1 MKKLI
6 MMMAMA
12 LSAAPLIADTE
23 TVGGITWN
31 YTVSDGNATIYNGG
45 SAAIPTST
53 TGAITIP
60 SSLGGYPVTS
70 IGEGAFSGCSGLTNV
85 TISSS
90 VTIIGSWA
98 FYGCSGLTSVT
109 IPSSIGDYAFSGC
122 SGLASVTISDG
133 VTSIGESAFSGC
145 SGLTNVTISSSV
157 TIIGHGAFSVCSGL
171 ASVTIP
177 DGVTSIEERA
187 FAGCS
192 GLKSFL
198 VAEGNPSYKSVS
210 GLLLTKDGMTL
221 VQGVNGDVTIPDSV
235 TSIGSSAFDG
245 YSGLA
250 SVTISSSVTNIG
262 HYAFYRCS
270 GLASVTIPDGVTSI
284 ESSAFSGCSG
294 LTSVAIP
301 SSASIWSSAFS
312 GCSGLTSVTISDGVT
327 SIGASAFSGC
337 SGLTSV
343 TIPGS
348 VTSVGSQAFYNCSAM
363 TNFVFMGG
371 APTTRMWS
379 FSNVASGCVAS
390 VSPKS
395 TGWGVAVGEK
405 WNGLVLQ
412 YWPEVL
418 TEAANA
424 AEVGAIMSTFAD
436 GSIAAEVATVAEYE
450 DFKAWVD
457 GKNLYQPAV
466 VASPHAAAAYLLGAE
481 RLFEN
486 EPVVEFVEVAVGEGN
501 VKNMTVAVTVKD
513 GGRAVAV
520 DAAKVAAMFEATS
533 DIGDWNGDAKLV
545 PTVTTTGVDANGKMS
560 FTVTPGDGT
569 SSRAFLRIKR

>member
-90 VTIIGSWA
+90 VTIIG
-98 FYGCSGLTSVT
+98 Y
-109 IPSSIGDYAFSGC
+109 
-122 SGLASVTISDG
+122 
-133 VTSIGESAFSGC
+133 
-145 SGLTNVTISSSV
+145 
-157 TIIGHGAFSVCSGL
+157 GAFSVCSGL

-301 SSASIWSSAFS
+301 SSASIWS
-312 GCSGLTSVTISDGVT
+312 
-327 SIGASAFSGC
+327 SAFSGC

>member
-70 IGEGAFSGCSGLTNV
+70 IGESAFAGCSGLTNV

-133 VTSIGESAFSGC
+133 VTSIGE
-145 SGLTNVTISSSV
+145 
-157 TIIGHGAFSVCSGL
+157 
-171 ASVTIP
+171 
-177 DGVTSIEERA
+177 
-187 FAGCS
+187 
-192 GLKSFL
+192 
-198 VAEGNPSYKSVS
+198 
-210 GLLLTKDGMTL
+210 
-221 VQGVNGDVTIPDSV
+221 
-235 TSIGSSAFDG
+235 
-245 YSGLA
+245 
-250 SVTISSSVTNIG
+250 
-262 HYAFYRCS
+262 
-270 GLASVTIPDGVTSI
+270 
-284 ESSAFSGCSG
+284 
-294 LTSVAIP
+294 
-301 SSASIWSSAFS
+301 
-312 GCSGLTSVTISDGVT
+312 
-327 SIGASAFSGC
+327 SAFSGC

>member
-1 MKKLI
+1 
-6 MMMAMA
+6 
-12 LSAAPLIADTE
+12 
-23 TVGGITWN
+23 
-31 YTVSDGNATIYNGG
+31 
-45 SAAIPTST
+45 
-53 TGAITIP
+53 
-60 SSLGGYPVTS
+60 
-70 IGEGAFSGCSGLTNV
+70 
-85 TISSS
+85 
-90 VTIIGSWA
+90 
-98 FYGCSGLTSVT
+98 
-109 IPSSIGDYAFSGC
+109 
-122 SGLASVTISDG
+122 
-133 VTSIGESAFSGC
+133 
-145 SGLTNVTISSSV
+145 
-157 TIIGHGAFSVCSGL
+157 
-171 ASVTIP
+171 
-177 DGVTSIEERA
+177 
-187 FAGCS
+187 
-192 GLKSFL
+192 
-198 VAEGNPSYKSVS
+198 
-210 GLLLTKDGMTL
+210 
-221 VQGVNGDVTIPDSV
+221 
-235 TSIGSSAFDG
+235 
-245 YSGLA
+245 
-250 SVTISSSVTNIG
+250 
-262 HYAFYRCS
+262 
-270 GLASVTIPDGVTSI
+270 
-284 ESSAFSGCSG
+284 
-294 LTSVAIP
+294 
-301 SSASIWSSAFS
+301 
-312 GCSGLTSVTISDGVT
+312 
-327 SIGASAFSGC
+327 
-337 SGLTSV
+337 
-343 TIPGS
+343 
-348 VTSVGSQAFYNCSAM
+348 
-363 TNFVFMGG
+363 
-371 APTTRMWS
+371 MWS

-466 VASPHAAAAYLLGAE
+466 VASPHAAAAYLLCAE